1 MSMFLM
7 LYSPPRA
14 WIPKKWPPN
23 FWQVYH
29 LYSGMTFQNL
39 IFLSPE
45 NFQGFRV
52 PKSWKVV
59 FLPVPISMPALADV
73 EAHPSKLVFRATSC
87 ARVVAVERI
96 SSSNI
101 ADFMN
106 VCFII
111 SLLLYLVSFIL
122 NLAFVCQLVS
132 FFGCKYKRNFYSKQE
147 NISKILYLFVQTF
160 ARLCNLFARTHHKT
174 HDNKCNLHKYA

>member
-7 LYSPPRA
+7 LYSPPKA

-29 LYSGMTFQNL
+29 LYSGITFQNL

-87 ARVVAVERI
+87 ARVVAIERI

-101 ADFMN
+101 ADLMN
-106 VCFII
+106 VCFIL

-122 NLAFVCQLVS
+122 NLAFVCS
-132 FFGCKYKRNFYSKQE
+132 W
-147 NISKILYLFVQTF
+147 YLFSAANIRGISIVSKKNFQKGYISLCK
-160 ARLCNLFARTHHKT
+160 RLHVYATCLRTHIIKHMI
-174 HDNKCNLHKYA
+174 NKCNLHKYA

>member
-29 LYSGMTFQNL
+29 LYSGITFQNL

-96 SSSNI
+96 SSSNR

-111 SLLLYLVSFIL
+111 SLLLYIGSVYIKLSLRSPVGI
-122 NLAFVCQLVS
+122 
-132 FFGCKYKRNFYSKQE
+132 FFGCKFKRKSNTKQE
-147 NISKILYLFVQTF
+147 KVSKRLHFFVQTF
-160 ARLCNLFARTHHKT
+160 ARLMQPV
-174 HDNKCNLHKYA
+174 YAHTSSST

>member
-7 LYSPPRA
+7 LYSPPKA

-29 LYSGMTFQNL
+29 LYSGITFQNL

-87 ARVVAVERI
+87 ARVVAIERI

-106 VCFII
+106 VCFIL
-111 SLLLYLVSFIL
+111 SLLLYLVSF
-122 NLAFVCQLVS
+122 
-132 FFGCKYKRNFYSKQE
+132 FGCKFKRNFYGKQE
-147 NISKILYLFVQTF
+147 NISKRLYLSMQTF
-160 ARLCNLFARTHHKT
+160 ARFMQPVCVHTS
-174 HDNKCNLHKYA
+174 

>member
-7 LYSPPRA
+7 LYSPPKA

-111 SLLLYLVSFIL
+111 SLLLYLVSVIL

-132 FFGCKYKRNFYSKQE
+132 FSAANLRENPIRSKKKFQKGYISLCKR
-147 NISKILYLFVQTF
+147 LHG
-160 ARLCNLFARTHHKT
+160 LCNLFTHTHHQA
-174 HDNKCNLHKYA
+174 HD

>member
-7 LYSPPRA
+7 LYSPPKA

-29 LYSGMTFQNL
+29 LYSGITFQNL

-111 SLLLYLVSFIL
+111 SLLLYIGSVYIKLSLRSLVGI
-122 NLAFVCQLVS
+122 
-132 FFGCKYKRNFYSKQE
+132 FF
-147 NISKILYLFVQTF
+147 
-160 ARLCNLFARTHHKT
+160 RLQIYEEFL
-174 HDNKCNLHKYA
+174 

>member
-29 LYSGMTFQNL
+29 LYSGITFQNL

-73 EAHPSKLVFRATSC
+73 EAHTSKLVFRATSC
-87 ARVVAVERI
+87 ARVVAIERI

-106 VCFII
+106 VCFIL
-111 SLLLYLVSFIL
+111 SLLLYLVSFM
-122 NLAFVCQLVS
+122 
-132 FFGCKYKRNFYSKQE
+132 
-147 NISKILYLFVQTF
+147 YLFSTANLRGISMVNKKIFQKGYIYLCK
-160 ARLCNLFARTHHKT
+160 RLHVLCNLFAYTHHKALFVWRSIVF
-174 HDNKCNLHKYA
+174 HVF

>member
-7 LYSPPRA
+7 LYSPPKA

-29 LYSGMTFQNL
+29 LYSGITFQNL

-87 ARVVAVERI
+87 ARVAAVERI

-122 NLAFVCQLVS
+122 NLAFVRQLVS
-132 FFGCKYKRNFYSKQE
+132 FFGCKFKRKSNTTQEKVSK
-147 NISKILYLFVQTF
+147 
-160 ARLCNLFARTHHKT
+160 RLHFLCKRLHTSCNLFTHTHHQA
-174 HDNKCNLHKYA
+174 HD

>member
-1 MSMFLM
+1 M
-7 LYSPPRA
+7 
-14 WIPKKWPPN
+14 
-23 FWQVYH
+23 YH
-29 LYSGMTFQNL
+29 LYSGITFQNL

-87 ARVVAVERI
+87 ARVVAIERI

-122 NLAFVCQLVS
+122 NLAFVC
-132 FFGCKYKRNFYSKQE
+132 
-147 NISKILYLFVQTF
+147 
-160 ARLCNLFARTHHKT
+160 
-174 HDNKCNLHKYA
+174 

>member
-7 LYSPPRA
+7 LYSPPKA

-29 LYSGMTFQNL
+29 LYSGITFQNL

-132 FFGCKYKRNFYSKQE
+132 FFGCKFKRKSNTKQE
-147 NISKILYLFVQTF
+147 KVSKRLHFFVQTF
-160 ARLCNLFARTHHKT
+160 AHFVQPV
-174 HDNKCNLHKYA
+174 YAHTSSST

>member
-29 LYSGMTFQNL
+29 LYSGITFQNL

-101 ADFMN
+101 VDLMN

-122 NLAFVCQLVS
+122 NLAFVRQLVS
-132 FFGCKYKRNFYSKQE
+132 FFGCKFKRKSNTKQE
-147 NISKILYLFVQTF
+147 KVSKRFYLFVQTF
-160 ARLCNLFARTHHKT
+160 AHSCNLFAHTHHKT
-174 HDNKCNLHKYA
+174 HDYKCNLHKYA

>member
-29 LYSGMTFQNL
+29 LYSGITFQNL

-87 ARVVAVERI
+87 ARVVAIERI

-111 SLLLYLVSFIL
+111 SLLLYLVSFVL

-132 FFGCKYKRNFYSKQE
+132 FFGCKYMRIFYSKQE
-147 NISKILYLFVQTF
+147 NFSKRLYLFVQTF
-160 ARLCNLFARTHHKT
+160 ARLCNLFARTHYKA
-174 HDNKCNLHKYA
+174 HDYKCSLHKYA

>member
-7 LYSPPRA
+7 LYSPPKA

-29 LYSGMTFQNL
+29 LYSGIIFQNL

-101 ADFMN
+101 ADLMN

-111 SLLLYLVSFIL
+111 SLLLYIGSVYIKL
-122 NLAFVCQLVS
+122 C
-132 FFGCKYKRNFYSKQE
+132 
-147 NISKILYLFVQTF
+147 LYLLVGIFF
-160 ARLCNLFARTHHKT
+160 RLQIYEDFL
-174 HDNKCNLHKYA
+174 

>member
-7 LYSPPRA
+7 LYSPPKA

-29 LYSGMTFQNL
+29 LYSGITFQNL

-111 SLLLYLVSFIL
+111 SLLLYLVSFVL
-122 NLAFVCQLVS
+122 NLAFVRQLVS
-132 FFGCKYKRNFYSKQE
+132 FSAANLRENPIRSKKMFQKGYIYLCKR
-147 NISKILYLFVQTF
+147 LH
-160 ARLCNLFARTHHKT
+160 ALCNLFTHTQHQA
-174 HDNKCNLHKYA
+174 HD